1 VDDARPTPI
10 HNKGHENLRPIP
22 PGETRNPGGRPK
34 GKEFRRW
41 LRAFYEQPETRELL
55 LAKIRRDLEGD
66 GPGSFALKTLAYV
79 YGEPKQT
86 VEIDLR
92 TEAERVALQTGVPVE
107 EILATA
113 TQLAVGPN

>member
-1 VDDARPTPI
+1 VDDARPTQNSIPEGLTPWE
-10 HNKGHENLRPIP
+10 KGKSP
-22 PGETRNPGGRPK
+22 NPGGRPK

-41 LRAFYEQPETRELL
+41 LRAFFEKPETRDKL
-55 LAKIRRDLEGD
+55 LAKITRDLDGD
-66 GPGSFALKTLAYV
+66 GHGAFALKALAYV